1 MIADNSK
8 SKTWKNTKKT
18 EIRHFWA
25 ATVEK
30 MKMIISKKRLFQV
43 HIRMYRRYRPIQKIY
58 NIWNDNFG
66 LPEQNFANWQIF
78 FKNLP
83 IGKLLSVIININTV
97 TDSCNLLG
105 PKFKSKYLSKLN
117 VDTTLDIVWLFLLFK
132 LFLWVCFL
140 AIQYRHLSLPLCP
153 TDNTAYNK

>member
-25 ATVEK
+25 AIVEK

-43 HIRMYRRYRPIQKIY
+43 HIRMYRRYRPIQKVY

-66 LPEQNFANWQIF
+66 LPEQKFANWQIF

-83 IGKLLSVIININTV
+83 IGKLLSVIINIS
-97 TDSCNLLG
+97 D
-105 PKFKSKYLSKLN
+105 F
-117 VDTTLDIVWLFLLFK
+117 I
-132 LFLWVCFL
+132 
-140 AIQYRHLSLPLCP
+140 A
-153 TDNTAYNK
+153 